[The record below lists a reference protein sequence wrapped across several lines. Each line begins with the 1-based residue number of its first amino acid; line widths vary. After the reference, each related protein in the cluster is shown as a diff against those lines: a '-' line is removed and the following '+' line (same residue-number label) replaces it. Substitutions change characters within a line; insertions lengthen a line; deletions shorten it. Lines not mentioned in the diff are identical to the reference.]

1 MVKEI
6 ETHIQKAQR
15 VPKEGHNDAHTKT
28 HHNYNGKVKDKERI
42 IKAARERQLVTC
54 KEVPIRLLAYFSTE
68 TFQTRRDWQEI
79 FKVMESGELL
89 PRL

>member
-1 MVKEI
+1 MDAKKP
-6 ETHIQKAQR
+6 TPRHIITKM
-15 VPKEGHNDAHTKT
+15 PK
-28 HHNYNGKVKDKERI
+28 VIDKGRI
-42 IKAARERQLVTC
+42 LKAARERQLVTC